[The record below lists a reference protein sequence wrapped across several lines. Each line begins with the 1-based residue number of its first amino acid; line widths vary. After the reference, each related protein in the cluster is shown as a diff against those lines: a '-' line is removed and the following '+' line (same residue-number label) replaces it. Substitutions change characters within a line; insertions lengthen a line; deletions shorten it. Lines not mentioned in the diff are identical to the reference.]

1 MEVMTTVYPNY
12 DPHMQ
17 PSPYSQRLSAMT
29 AQQPFG
35 GYTQRAEIVRVN
47 GENGARAYQLPPN
60 SSALMLDENE
70 PLVWLKTTDGAG
82 YPSLTP
88 YTIAPYTPP
97 TSANTGDLEARVKR
111 LEEMFNAEP
120 DSASA
125 AKQSKPE
132 SAK

>member
-1 MEVMTTVYPNY
+1 MYSNY
-12 DPHMQ
+12 DSHMQ

-29 AQQPFG
+29 AQQPYG
-35 GYTQRAEIVRVN
+35 GYTQRAEVVRVN

-88 YTIAPYTPP
+88 YTITPYAPAPA
-97 TSANTGDLEARVKR
+97 ANPGDLEARVKR
-111 LEEMFNAEP
+111 LEEMLSAEP
-120 DSASA
+120 HSASA
-125 AKQSKPE
+125 AKQGKPE
-132 SAK
+132 SAE